1 VQGSLA
7 AFVHGWC
14 LRAVPIRGRGWHI

>member
-14 LRAVPIRGRGWHI
+14 LWAVPIRGRGWHI